1 MAYCKV
7 GDPVVVTFDP
17 SVTNALQEVG
27 SVDAL
32 TLVAVRV
39 RDEFTVIELVAL
51 PIPQLLVTE

>member
-17 SVTNALQEVG
+17 SVTDALHEVG

-32 TLVAVRV
+32 ILVVVRD
-39 RDEFTVIELVAL
+39 RDEFTVIGLVVL
-51 PIPQLLVTE
+51 PVPQLLATE